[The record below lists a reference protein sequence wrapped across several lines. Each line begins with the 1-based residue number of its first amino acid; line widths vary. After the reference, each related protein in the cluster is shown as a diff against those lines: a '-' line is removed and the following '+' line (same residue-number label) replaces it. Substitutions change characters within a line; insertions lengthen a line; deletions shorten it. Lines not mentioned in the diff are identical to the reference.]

1 MSLGGLLIA
10 VLLVVAGSLLLWANS
25 FVNDN
30 VREQLTQQ
38 NITMPEGEAI
48 SSLADEA
55 DQEALEPFAGQPLEN
70 GAQAQVYAD
79 NYIKAHLDA
88 IADGRT
94 YSEVSGEFQQM
105 SPDDPGYEQAAGQRQ
120 ALFMGE
126 TLRGLLLN
134 AYAFWK
140 MGQIALY
147 AAIAAFVGAGLL
159 LVLAGLGFRHAQR
172 DDPEAEVF
180 ADGPP
185 SSRGVRVNA

>member
-1 MSLGGLLIA
+1 MSLGGLLVA
-10 VLLVVAGSLLLWANS
+10 ALLVVAGSLLLWANS

-30 VREQLTQQ
+30 VREQLSQQ

-55 DQEALEPFAGQPLEN
+55 DREALEPFAGQPLEN
-70 GAQAQVYAD
+70 GAQAQAYAD
-79 NYIKAHLDA
+79 NYIKAHLDE

-105 SPDDPGYEQAAGQRQ
+105 DPEDPGYQQAAGQRQ

-140 MGQIALY
+140 MGQIAMF
-147 AAIAAFVGAGLL
+147 AAIASFVGAGLL
-159 LVLAGLGFRHAQR
+159 LVLAGLGFRHARKDAAQ
-172 DDPEAEVF
+172 EELF
-180 ADGPP
+180 ADGERRPLQDAR
-185 SSRGVRVNA
+185 S